1 MPDGQTVEEAFE
13 HFWDLEKEAA
23 YQKLYQENNLKADVM
38 QEILR
43 KYETS
48 KRLPNRNEV
57 KALPDYKVKLFERK
71 PLHERLMGK
80 TREFIQ
86 KFYADM

>member
-13 HFWDLEKEAA
+13 HFWDVEKEAA

-43 KYETS
+43 E
-48 KRLPNRNEV
+48 
-57 KALPDYKVKLFERK
+57 
-71 PLHERLMGK
+71 
-80 TREFIQ
+80 
-86 KFYADM
+86 

>member
-1 MPDGQTVEEAFE
+1 
-13 HFWDLEKEAA
+13 
-23 YQKLYQENNLKADVM
+23 M

-48 KRLPNRNEV
+48 KRLPDRNEV
-57 KALPDYKVKLFERK
+57 KALPNYKVKLFERK

-80 TREFIQ
+80 TRDFIQ